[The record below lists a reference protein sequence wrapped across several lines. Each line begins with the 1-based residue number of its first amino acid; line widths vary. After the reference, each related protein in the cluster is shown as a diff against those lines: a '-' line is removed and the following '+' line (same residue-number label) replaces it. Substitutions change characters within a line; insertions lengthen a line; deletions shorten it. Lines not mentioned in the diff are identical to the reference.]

1 MLVKGFWGWNLR
13 KIRDRRNNR
22 ILTSQE
28 SFTKIESILL
38 QMGRIITPGA
48 LCEEVIRRCS
58 RLNECTS
65 HARKKQK
72 RHKIQQT
79 KASTLNKG

>member
-38 QMGRIITPGA
+38 QMGRIITPGPF
-48 LCEEVIRRCS
+48 
-58 RLNECTS
+58 
-65 HARKKQK
+65 ARK
-72 RHKIQQT
+72 
-79 KASTLNKG
+79 